1 MKEKIFDNAC
11 EKRIRGSIIMG
22 QYIHISTPSD
32 DFYKRNIAITRI
44 VSFVGEKYKDTH
56 FGKRV
61 HSRTDYQVGLDYL
74 NKKCGK
80 GYKTTI
86 RALEKAQ
93 RSITGYNAIY
103 NDWRFHKRK
112 AEKFF
117 LILYRILKELKP
129 DIEVW
134 NLFEYLCNDILL
146 YINGPLKGS
155 DIIAYPYRS
164 AINHAIN
171 NNNYTDEERR
181 ALKRIERSIRNFDQL
196 Y

>member
-1 MKEKIFDNAC
+1 M
-11 EKRIRGSIIMG
+11 S

-32 DFYKRNIAITRI
+32 DFYNRNIAITRI
-44 VSFVGEKYKDTH
+44 VSFVGENYKKTH
-56 FGKRV
+56 SGKRIY
-61 HSRTDYQVGLDYL
+61 SRTDYKVGLDHI

-86 RALEKAQ
+86 RALEKAH
-93 RSITGYNAIY
+93 RNITGYDAIY

-117 LILYRILKELKP
+117 LILYRLLKEYKP

-134 NLFEYLCNDILL
+134 NLFDYLCNDLL
-146 YINGPLKGS
+146 LHINGSLKGC

-171 NNNYTDEERR
+171 ENKYTIKERK
-181 ALKRIERSIRNFDQL
+181 ALMRIECSFRNFDQL

>member
-1 MKEKIFDNAC
+1 M
-11 EKRIRGSIIMG
+11 S

-44 VSFVGEKYKDTH
+44 VSFVGEKYKETH

-61 HSRTDYQVGLDYL
+61 HSRTDYQVGLDHI

-86 RALEKAQ
+86 RVLEKAQ

-117 LILYRILKELKP
+117 LNLYRILKENKP
-129 DIEVW
+129 DKEVW
-134 NLFEYLCNDILL
+134 NLFDYLCKDLL
-146 YINGPLKGS
+146 LCINGPLKGS

-164 AINHAIN
+164 AINHAIDN
-171 NNNYTDEERR
+171 SNYTDEERR
-181 ALKRIERSIRNFDQL
+181 ALKKIERSIRNFDPL